1 MTHTVVPRKTII
13 LATILA
19 VLVVIFVVQERG
31 GSRRNTVAI
40 PDISGEIDQIR
51 IVSGDE
57 ELRFSRRDAAAGEAA
72 PDAGSDTAAW
82 TMGEEGYPVNPDT
95 LATIEDQILTLREVD
110 VVTSRGNPADYGLTE
125 ESSRTLRI
133 FTGDLE
139 PVALQL
145 GDTAAAGNAVYG
157 RVNGGDAIVLLP
169 QALDTAVAVDPLRY
183 REKTMAAV
191 PEDEIVEV
199 RITSPN
205 FEVVRVVRKISGD
218 DTADAPGNGAAIE
231 GTDAPSGS
239 AEADSAPD
247 ANWQLDAPVPD
258 LAEQPGA
265 SQFNALIREVA
276 ALEATGFPEYDE
288 SGAGSDDPDRST
300 TAEGT
305 FPGAP
310 LATVVVERTG
320 GSPVTID
327 LWPPVDERVPAAAS
341 TTPYRFYLP
350 EWRARR
356 LLLGLERY
364 L

>member
-1 MTHTVVPRKTII
+1 MTGTSRITHAGIPRKTII

-19 VLVVIFVVQERG
+19 ALVVIFVIQERG
-31 GSRRNTVAI
+31 GNRRNTVPI
-40 PDISGEIDQIR
+40 PEISGEIDQIR

-57 ELRFSRRDAAAGEAA
+57 ELRFHRRGAD
-72 PDAGSDTAAW
+72 SDTAAW
-82 TMGEEGYPVNPDT
+82 TMGEEAYPVNPDT
-95 LATIEDQILTLREVD
+95 LATIEEQINALREVD

-125 ESSRTLRI
+125 ETSRTLRI

-169 QALDTAVAVDPLRY
+169 PALDTAVAVDPLRY

-205 FEVVRVVRKISGD
+205 FEPVRVVRRISGD
-218 DTADAPGNGAAIE
+218 DTADTPGNGAVTE
-231 GTDAPSGS
+231 GTGPEETSAPGGSPDAG
-239 AEADSAPD
+239 SAPD
-247 ANWQLDAPVPD
+247 TNWQLAAAVPER
-258 LAEQPGA
+258 AEQPGA
-265 SQFNALIREVA
+265 SQLNALIREVA
-276 ALEATGFPEYDE
+276 ALEATGFPE
-288 SGAGSDDPDRST
+288 SDVS
-300 TAEGT
+300 
-305 FPGAP
+305 GAP
-310 LATVVVERTG
+310 LATVVVERTS